1 MLSIHPINNI
11 AYYSDLALE
20 DYYLGHG
27 EPKGNWAGLGS
38 RILGL
43 HGEIIKDDDYINLMT
58 GFSPAGERLVQNA
71 GKDNRRVGW
80 DCTFSAPKSV
90 TLAWVISSVVLK
102 KKIENAQKL
111 AVDKAI
117 KFMEQY
123 ASLTRRGSCSSVK
136 EKPAGL
142 VIATFE
148 HCSNRNEDPHL
159 HTHAL
164 VLNLAP
170 RFDDTWGSLLFDS
183 QYFWKMAS
191 GAIYRAE
198 MAHQTQKLGFE
209 IEPDG
214 DSFHL
219 KGIPKEACDAF
230 SSRAQEIEK
239 ELKKAGI
246 KSSSSE
252 KGAYFKTKNRKPKI
266 KLNRNELFEKWTN
279 ELATYGLTDFYLETL
294 INQERSELPV
304 ELNLDVILSEITE
317 KKAVFT
323 EQEIFRTIAIQAA
336 HRGLNADQ
344 AEELSLSLLDSEEL
358 ITLQPKNV
366 FSRQFTSVDVL
377 TCETLMIND
386 AQVLAKRFTK
396 EVGVIETNNALKLA
410 EEQLGFYFDDEQ
422 KEAIYYTLCSGDFS
436 ITQGSAGAGK
446 TTLMLA
452 AKIAY
457 EQKNMNIKGACI
469 AKKAADN
476 LMQETGIQSHTVASL
491 ITNIS
496 NNRHPLNSVDV
507 LVVDEAGLL
516 PSTDLQLLINEAKV
530 SNCKIILT
538 GEDKQLDAINRG
550 GALRFLSRSEILGTQ
565 RIETIRRQ
573 RETWAKQ
580 VVMDLRDKRSE
591 QALALLE
598 KHNCIHWTDN
608 HDEAIEALINDW
620 HHYQKSNPEKQSL
633 VIAREWKD
641 VRQLSKAIRKIYIRE
656 GKVSNENVKLTCSVA
671 DKKFEYEY
679 SVGDRVKFCRNE
691 YRYLQVSNGTLG
703 TIIEIARL
711 SDNDTELSIA
721 LDDKRI
727 ITFRAS
733 EYSDEIGLNLCHA
746 YALTIFSSQGTTIN
760 GNTFT
765 LYSGRMGQRETYVAL
780 SRHKDESHIYI
791 NKAEINERV
800 RSNHGGLELTDEL
813 RQEVLAKLMKQDHH
827 SSLAIEYK
835 LYEDRIAPHNL
846 SKDVID
852 PVNNSVRL
860 NTQSIR
866 LDI

>member
-1 MLSIHPINNI
+1 
-11 AYYSDLALE
+11 
-20 DYYLGHG
+20 
-27 EPKGNWAGLGS
+27 
-38 RILGL
+38 
-43 HGEIIKDDDYINLMT
+43 
-58 GFSPAGERLVQNA
+58 
-71 GKDNRRVGW
+71 
-80 DCTFSAPKSV
+80 
-90 TLAWVISSVVLK
+90 
-102 KKIENAQKL
+102 
-111 AVDKAI
+111 
-117 KFMEQY
+117 
-123 ASLTRRGSCSSVK
+123 
-136 EKPAGL
+136 
-142 VIATFE
+142 
-148 HCSNRNEDPHL
+148 
-159 HTHAL
+159 
-164 VLNLAP
+164 
-170 RFDDTWGSLLFDS
+170 
-183 QYFWKMAS
+183 
-191 GAIYRAE
+191 
-198 MAHQTQKLGFE
+198 
-209 IEPDG
+209 
-214 DSFHL
+214 
-219 KGIPKEACDAF
+219 
-230 SSRAQEIEK
+230 
-239 ELKKAGI
+239 
-246 KSSSSE
+246 
-252 KGAYFKTKNRKPKI
+252 
-266 KLNRNELFEKWTN
+266 
-279 ELATYGLTDFYLETL
+279 
-294 INQERSELPV
+294 
-304 ELNLDVILSEITE
+304 
-317 KKAVFT
+317 
-323 EQEIFRTIAIQAA
+323 
-336 HRGLNADQ
+336 
-344 AEELSLSLLDSEEL
+344 
-358 ITLQPKNV
+358 
-366 FSRQFTSVDVL
+366 
-377 TCETLMIND
+377 
-386 AQVLAKRFTK
+386 
-396 EVGVIETNNALKLA
+396 
-410 EEQLGFYFDDEQ
+410 
-422 KEAIYYTLCSGDFS
+422 
-436 ITQGSAGAGK
+436 
-446 TTLMLA
+446 
-452 AKIAY
+452 
-457 EQKNMNIKGACI
+457 
-469 AKKAADN
+469 
-476 LMQETGIQSHTVASL
+476 MQETGIQSHTVASL

-591 QALALLE
+591 PALALLE

-746 YALTIFSSQGTTIN
+746 YALTIFSSQGTTID

-800 RSNHGGLELTDEL
+800 RSNHGDLELTGVL
-813 RQEVLAKLMKQDHH
+813 RKEALAELMKQDHY
-827 SSLAIEYK
+827 SSLAIEHLK
-835 LYEDRIAPHNL
+835 KDQQYEKMPNHDFVEEIT
-846 SKDVID
+846 I
-852 PVNNSVRL
+852 
-860 NTQSIR
+860 
-866 LDI
+866 